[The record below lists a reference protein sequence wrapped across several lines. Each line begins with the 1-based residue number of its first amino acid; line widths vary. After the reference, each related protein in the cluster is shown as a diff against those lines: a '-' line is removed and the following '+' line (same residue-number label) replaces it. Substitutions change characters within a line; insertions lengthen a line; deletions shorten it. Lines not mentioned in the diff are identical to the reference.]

1 MKIIRLIISS
11 ACFVVAS
18 LAVIPAHAG
27 SSDFAGPYIAV
38 QGSVN
43 AGLLSGTYTD
53 KDKSNTDGTGGHGF
67 PIAGGAIGFNIPL
80 GHVFFIGI
88 EGSFDPGSANIAR
101 SNDAFETGDV
111 RVTVSDRETWSITPG
126 ISLSE
131 GSAIYFKFGDT
142 DMNFRCTVG
151 KTCPSSLSGDT
162 YGIGTIAKFGES
174 GLYVKTEAGVTD
186 FNDIAITSL
195 GKGGNGKI
203 AADPNMVY
211 GKIQIGYQF

>member
-1 MKIIRLIISS
+1 MKIIRLIISG
-11 ACFVVAS
+11 ACFLLGS

-43 AGLLSGTYTD
+43 AGLLSGTYSD
-53 KDKSNTDGTGGHGF
+53 NDGSVTDGTGGHGF
-67 PIAGGAIGFNIPL
+67 GVAGGAIGFNIPL

-88 EGSFDPGSANIAR
+88 EGSIDPGNANIAD

-131 GSAIYFKFGDT
+131 GSAIFFRLGDT
-142 DMNFRCTVG
+142 DMDFKCTAG
-151 KTCPSSLSGDT
+151 KTCPTSLSGDT
-162 YGIGTIAKFGES
+162 YGIGTISKFGES

-186 FNDIAITSL
+186 FNDIAITNL
-195 GKGGNGKI
+195 GKGGNGSI

-211 GKIQIGYQF
+211 GTVQVGWQF